1 MGAHSSPRQSS
12 STSVTCQLSPG
23 KKREK
28 AETKRGRPRA
38 PTKAGTPR
46 QGPEAAGG
54 GQSKNRFSIGPKPTC
69 TCSCLYSQTFAKVV
83 GGGGFTNKVESL
95 CGDRCLPAVAN
106 RTVAGV
112 LEFTHPSRKISK
124 TNSCTE
130 LCGYGVKVR
139 GYVSAPP

>member
-54 GQSKNRFSIGPKPTC
+54 GEEVRSLAVKPQVAARCFDRGFAFIMAPDHVVQQPLPHRRVSLKLANHLNICHRHLKTFKTSELDKGRCKNEDGWSKAIIR
-69 TCSCLYSQTFAKVV
+69 
-83 GGGGFTNKVESL
+83 
-95 CGDRCLPAVAN
+95 AV
-106 RTVAGV
+106 
-112 LEFTHPSRKISK
+112 S
-124 TNSCTE
+124 
-130 LCGYGVKVR
+130 
-139 GYVSAPP
+139 